1 MQGIDPIQGAELCL
15 SIDPAQTSD
24 YMATSL
30 LKLRG
35 IDDTGRALTRWL
47 GGTRSQGVSYDRQV
61 RQIVRAV
68 ERLYDR
74 GASGVQVII
83 DRGGVGR
90 SVCDHVRAES
100 PLTSG
105 AIGISLHGGERSW
118 TQHSDRTVRASKVSV
133 IGALKASFETKRITW
148 DSSAPG
154 AEILMREI
162 QDLRAKQTTTGA
174 IKIEARPGRHD
185 DMLFSLAQA
194 TYLLV
199 EGCDAEDPIWNR
211 NTVAFW
217 DRLHN
222 ARPPSPGEVKDYVL
236 PNDILT
242 ARSERD
248 QPKPAR
254 YRFTWN

>member
-1 MQGIDPIQGAELCL
+1 MNTDFQGAELCL
-15 SIDPAQTSD
+15 SIDPAQTAD

-35 IDDTGRALTRWL
+35 MDATGKAQTRWL
-47 GGTRSQGVSYDRQV
+47 GGARSQGVSYDKQV
-61 RQIVRAV
+61 RQIVRCV

-83 DRGGVGR
+83 DSGGVGK
-90 SVCDHVRAES
+90 SVCDHVRSES

-105 AIGISLHGGERSW
+105 AIGISMHGGERSW

-133 IGALKASFETKRITW
+133 VGALQASLETARVTW

-154 AEILMREI
+154 ADVLMKEI
-162 QDLRAKQTTTGA
+162 QDLRAKQTQSGA
-174 IKIEARPGRHD
+174 IKIEARTGRHD

-194 TYLLV
+194 NFLLI
-199 EGCDAEDPIWNR
+199 EGCDGEEPLWNQ
-211 NTVAFW
+211 TSVSFW
-217 DRLHN
+217 DQLHN
-222 ARPPSPGEVKDYVL
+222 SRPPSADDVEDYMM
-236 PNDILT
+236 PTDILQP
-242 ARSERD
+242 RSERD

-254 YRFTWN
+254 YRFSYRG